1 MASLGKGLKA
11 GLFSF
16 SENDTIAYI
25 SYFLRVMGIKCGN
38 IYRNNFNSFNTF
50 LAKTQ
55 KYHYVPMSTILSPY
69 LET

>member
-1 MASLGKGLKA
+1 MGKGLNA

-25 SYFLRVMGIKCGN
+25 SYFLRVMGIKCDN
-38 IYRNNFNSFNTF
+38 IYKNNFNSYNIF

-55 KYHYVPMSTILSPY
+55 KYHYVPLSIILSPY